1 MVYDIDGLKYALSTL
16 ESVDNYPLQIT
27 VKIASVDAKMVVVFK
42 RRLIYKIIHDC
53 LVEYRNKLVDFL
65 F

>member
-27 VKIASVDAKMVVVFK
+27 VKIAVWMQKWWLSLKED
-42 RRLIYKIIHDC
+42 
-53 LVEYRNKLVDFL
+53 
-65 F
+65 